1 MKIKRLKPNIVRVMR
16 IREDAIRELVYETII
31 DKGEFIFDLLDSTK
45 VVFDISFDMDN
56 KDLICVVHDE
66 NSFKEYG
73 SVDFSKISSVVDE
86 TATSVYSR
94 KRYIDLELNGED
106 SCIK

>member
-1 MKIKRLKPNIVRVMR
+1 
-16 IREDAIRELVYETII
+16 
-31 DKGEFIFDLLDSTK
+31 
-45 VVFDISFDMDN
+45 MDN

-73 SVDFSKISSVVDE
+73 SVDFLKISSVVDE

-106 SCIK
+106 FCIK